1 MFNTLTFAW
10 PWVFLCLP
18 LPWFIQRLRPLSAA
32 EWTPP
37 LYSFLIFKETKQ
49 ASWPWLVAWL
59 IWALLLTA
67 VARPQ
72 WLNPPQ
78 AIENP
83 GRHIFL
89 AIDLSESMAE
99 ADMFLGTQRVDRLT
113 AVKIVAS
120 DFIKRR
126 EGDRLG
132 LILFA
137 DQAFVQAPLT
147 FDRQTVNT
155 LLQEAVLGLA
165 GRATAIGDA
174 IALGVKRLVEIEA
187 KERLLII
194 LTDGENTTG
203 MLTPIR
209 AADLAVAA
217 KVKVYSIGFGRLTAK
232 QVADLTEVADK
243 TGGLFFEAR
252 NLEQLQR
259 IYQDIDQL
267 EPTLQPQGF
276 YQTRQE
282 LYSYPLTLAL
292 LLAFILAWHR
302 RWQ

>member
-1 MFNTLTFAW
+1 MLNSLTFAW
-10 PWVFLCLP
+10 PWVFLLFP
-18 LPWFIQRLRPLSAA
+18 LPWFIQRLRPLASA

-37 LYSFLIFKETKQ
+37 LYSFLILKQ
-49 ASWPWLVAWL
+49 DKSVHWPWWLAWL
-59 IWALLLTA
+59 IWILLLTA

-83 GRHIFL
+83 GRNIFL

-99 ADMFLGTQRVDRLT
+99 ADMFLGAQRLDRLS

-137 DQAFVQAPLT
+137 DQAFVQTPLT

-174 IALGVKRLVEIEA
+174 IALGVKRLVEVAA
-187 KERLLII
+187 KERLLIV

-203 MLTPIR
+203 MLTPSR

-217 KVKVYSIGFGRLTAK
+217 KVKVYTIGFGRLTAK
-232 QVADLTEVADK
+232 QAADLTEVADK

-252 NLEQLQR
+252 NLEQLQS

-282 LYSYPLTLAL
+282 LYAYPLTLAL
-292 LLAFILAWHR
+292 LLAGLLAWR
-302 RWQ
+302 WRWQ